1 MGKSSY
7 KLYAINIDEWT
18 SEMESQHDYIK
29 VCGDTVYFMS
39 CRKENAK
46 LIENP
51 PKEVGGWLLACQFE
65 QLATANNKEN
75 QKNLKKA
82 TEQFEH
88 DVKEGLDKALEEIK
102 SEKAVIKDGA
112 EE

>member
-18 SEMESQHDYIK
+18 SEMECQHDYIK

-39 CRKENAK
+39 CRKENAE
-46 LIENP
+46 LIVNP
-51 PKEVGGWLLACQFE
+51 PEEIGEWLMACQFE
-65 QLATANNKEN
+65 QLTQANNKEA
-75 QKNLKKA
+75 QKNLEKA
-82 TEQFEH
+82 TKQLEE
-88 DVKEGLDKALEEIK
+88 DIKSGLDKALEEIK